1 MKVVGQPVR
10 NDLPLAADA
19 ERVKTARADSPVRT
33 ESDSVKFSSSANEA
47 AVSLSSDG
55 AAASERVA
63 RIKADIESGG
73 YPIDFEKLAE
83 KILDDELGRF
93 L

>member
-10 NDLPLAADA
+10 NDLPLMSDA
-19 ERVKTARADSPVRT
+19 ERVKTGRAERPTQT

-47 AVSLSSDG
+47 SMSLSADG
-55 AAASERVA
+55 AAASERIA

>member
-33 ESDSVKFSSSANEA
+33 EADSVKFSSSANEA
-47 AVSLSSDG
+47 AVSLSSDD

>member
-10 NDLPLAADA
+10 NELPLAADA
-19 ERVKTARADSPVRT
+19 ERVKTARAEKPMLADV
-33 ESDSVKFSSSANEA
+33 DNVKFSSSASEA

-63 RIKADIESGG
+63 RIKADIEAGG

>member
-10 NDLPLAADA
+10 NDLPIASDA
-19 ERVKTARADSPVRT
+19 ERVATTPAKRPSRT
-33 ESDSVKFSSSANEA
+33 EVDSVKISSSASEA
-47 AVSLSSDG
+47 AVSLSSEG
-55 AAASERVA
+55 AAASERIA

-73 YPIDFEKLAE
+73 YPVDFEKLAE